1 MARSLYEN
9 GVNAVRQTEKQGIH
23 QKGNRSFTI
32 FSQKISTHLLTVLT
46 ISAIIHITNKTSTAD
61 RAKDP
66 RGK

>member
-32 FSQKISTHLLTVLT
+32 FSQKISTHLLL
-46 ISAIIHITNKTSTAD
+46 IHFNFRQDASRDNTA
-61 RAKDP
+61 
-66 RGK
+66 